1 MSFLARAS
9 SESGQ
14 AAVETLALVPLVV
27 AAAIGLGGVGLW
39 LRDQQVSGLAA
50 ASRAIEAVESADPAG
65 GQASNSHDRG
75 EPRLVLRQ
83 ERGVGE
89 VVAKSGT
96 ATELLGFSL
105 DGGAKLRWATG

>member
-1 MSFLARAS
+1 MTFLARAS

-14 AAVETLALVPLVV
+14 AAVETLALVPLVI

-39 LRDQQVSGLAA
+39 LRDQQVSGSAA
-50 ASRAIEAVESADPAG
+50 ASRAIEAVESAEPDG
-65 GQASNSHDRG
+65 GHASDTRGRG

-83 ERGVGE
+83 AHGVGE
-89 VVAKSGT
+89 VVAKSGS
-96 ATELLGFSL
+96 ATELLGVSL